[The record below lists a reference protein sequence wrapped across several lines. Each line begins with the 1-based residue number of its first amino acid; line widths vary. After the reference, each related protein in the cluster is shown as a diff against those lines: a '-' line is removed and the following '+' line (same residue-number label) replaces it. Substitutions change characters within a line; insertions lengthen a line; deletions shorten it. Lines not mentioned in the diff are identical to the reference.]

1 MSSKR
6 KVRGQTGTSADEL
19 LKLAQ
24 EVDQH
29 LSFIRQRLREPLETE
44 FARGGLT
51 GPQRMVMQALVQSEG
66 LSLKQLSRQV
76 SLAHSTVS
84 GIVDRLQARGM
95 VGRRKDESDG
105 RATVIAPSSEVRDFL
120 ANRMPELAMSPLTE
134 ALRDATD
141 SEKATVLRGL
151 KTLRA
156 LVERTRPRLEE
167 NAAPIHPKQ

>member
-6 KVRGQTGTSADEL
+6 RVRGQTATSADEL

-29 LSFIRQRLREPLETE
+29 LSFLRQRLREPLETE

-51 GPQRMVMQALVQSEG
+51 GPQRMVMQALVHSEG

-95 VGRRKDESDG
+95 VVRQKDESDG

-134 ALRDATD
+134 ALGDATD

-151 KTLRA
+151 KKLRA
-156 LVERTRPRLEE
+156 LVERTRPRT
-167 NAAPIHPKQ
+167 

>member
-1 MSSKR
+1 MSSR
-6 KVRGQTGTSADEL
+6 STGKQDSL
-19 LKLAQ
+19 HKLAQ

-29 LSFIRQRLREPLETE
+29 LNIIRQRLREPLETE

-66 LSLKQLSRQV
+66 LSLKQLSAQV

-95 VGRRKDESDG
+95 VVRSRDEADG
-105 RATVIAPSSEVRDFL
+105 RATVIAPSAPVRDFL

-134 ALRDATD
+134 ALRGASD
-141 SEKATVLRGL
+141 SEQATVLRGL
-151 KTLRA
+151 RKLRA
-156 LVERTRPRLEE
+156 LIEQSR
-167 NAAPIHPKQ
+167 AKD

>member
-1 MSSKR
+1 
-6 KVRGQTGTSADEL
+6 L
-19 LKLAQ
+19 HKLAQ

-29 LSFIRQRLREPLETE
+29 LNIIRQRLREPLETE

-66 LSLKQLSRQV
+66 LSLKQLSAQV

-95 VGRRKDESDG
+95 VVRSRDEADG
-105 RATVIAPSSEVRDFL
+105 RATVIVPSAPVRDFL

-134 ALRDATD
+134 ALRGASN
-141 SEKATVLRGL
+141 SEQATVLRGL
-151 KTLRA
+151 RKLRA
-156 LVERTRPRLEE
+156 LIEQSR
-167 NAAPIHPKQ
+167 AKS

>member
-6 KVRGQTGTSADEL
+6 RTRAQTANNPSSPDEL

-66 LSLKQLSRQV
+66 LSLKQLSGQV

-95 VGRRKDESDG
+95 VVRQKDESDG
-105 RATVIAPSSEVRDFL
+105 RATVIAPSSPVRDFL
-120 ANRMPELAMSPLTE
+120 SNRMPELIMSPLTE

-151 KTLRA
+151 KKLRA
-156 LVERTRPRLEE
+156 LVERSRR
-167 NAAPIHPKQ
+167 A

>member
-1 MSSKR
+1 MKAPRVSSL
-6 KVRGQTGTSADEL
+6 DESL

-29 LSFIRQRLREPLETE
+29 LSGIRQGWREPLEAE

-66 LSLKQLSRQV
+66 LSLKQLSAQV

-95 VGRRKDESDG
+95 VVRSKDETDG
-105 RATVIAPSSEVRDFL
+105 RATVIAPSGPVRDFL
-120 ANRMPELAMSPLTE
+120 TNRMPELTISPLTE
-134 ALRDATD
+134 ALRSASDKERA
-141 SEKATVLRGL
+141 SVLRGL
-151 KTLRA
+151 RKLRA
-156 LVERTRPRLEE
+156 LVES
-167 NAAPIHPKQ
+167 

>member
-6 KVRGQTGTSADEL
+6 RVRGQTATSADDL

-44 FARGGLT
+44 FARGSLT
-51 GPQRMVMQALVQSEG
+51 GPQRMVMQALVRSEG

-95 VGRRKDESDG
+95 VVRQKDESDG

-120 ANRMPELAMSPLTE
+120 ANRMPELAMSPLSE
-134 ALRDATD
+134 ALGDATD

-151 KTLRA
+151 KKLRA
-156 LVERTRPRLEE
+156 LVERTRPP
-167 NAAPIHPKQ
+167 A